1 MAEETTLTKDV
12 APVET
17 AVEAPV
23 KPEDKIPAKEKLA
36 YGAMDIFGGG
46 QGSLLSLLLMYFF
59 TSVVG
64 VNPGFAGTA
73 VLIAKIWDAIID
85 PTFGIITDNTRTKL
99 GRRRPYI
106 IAGGALIIP
115 AMLFLFAPIQG
126 FGEVAKSVWV
136 CVAYLVYCS
145 VSSLSQVPFNSMSSD
160 ISPDYRERN
169 KANLVKLLFDLASA
183 GLCFLLPSL
192 LLSALKEGAISYTA
206 FYLTLCLG
214 FGGLFSLPLVVGA
227 CVVKERSPY
236 EYDKKEKL
244 NVKEYFGTIKVKSF
258 YLHLIMYVCAYIAM
272 DVISAVALYYCENI
286 LAGMEI
292 FGLDMGNN
300 SIVVIGPFM
309 VCAALAVPLAYY
321 NMRKRSK
328 QFAYRFTIPG
338 FIATVIVMVMVQP
351 NWSPWI
357 VIIDMVL
364 MGFFFGGSQVM
375 PWLIFPD
382 TVDVVELVKG
392 DRPSG
397 SMGAVM
403 TFCRT
408 ITTAVASA
416 SVGWVLAGAN
426 YIEHTADQV
435 VTQPATVATALRIF
449 IGVAVGLLFVCAFI
463 ASCAYK
469 VTDKKLARIRYFNDK
484 TRAGQG
490 HTLTIAEQV
499 EKDMLISELCGK

>member
-1 MAEETTLTKDV
+1 MTEEKTLTT
-12 APVET
+12 EST
-17 AVEAPV
+17 AITPVEAPV
-23 KPEDKIPAKEKLA
+23 RPEDKIPFKEKLA

-46 QGSLLSLLLMYFF
+46 QGSMLSLLLMYFF

-64 VNPGFAGTA
+64 VDPGFAGTA

-136 CVAYLVYCS
+136 CIAYLVYCS

-160 ISPDYRERN
+160 ISPDHRERN
-169 KANLVKLLFDLASA
+169 KANLIKLLFDLGSA
-183 GLCFLLPSL
+183 GLCFLLPNL
-192 LLSALKEGAISYTA
+192 LLSALKNGSIDYTT

-214 FGGLFSLPLVVGA
+214 FGGLFSLPLVFGA

-236 EYDKKEKL
+236 DVDHREKL
-244 NVKEYFGTIKVKSF
+244 NIKEYFGTIKVKSF

-309 VCAALAVPLAYY
+309 VCAALAVPLAYH

-338 FIATVIVMVMVQP
+338 FIATVIVMVSVQP
-351 NWSPWI
+351 DWSPWI
-357 VIIDMVL
+357 VIADMVL

-382 TVDVVELVKG
+382 TVDVVELKKG

-426 YIEHTADQV
+426 YIEHTADQI
-435 VTQPATVATALRIF
+435 VTQPDSVATALRIF
-449 IGVAVGLLFVCAFI
+449 IGVMVGVLFVTAFI
-463 ASCAYK
+463 ASCSYK
-469 VTDKKLARIRYFNDK
+469 VTDKKLSRIRYFNDK
-484 TRAGQG
+484 ARAGELD
-490 HTLTIAEQV
+490 TLNLAEQV
-499 EKDMLISELCGK
+499 ERDMLITELCGK

>member
-1 MAEETTLTKDV
+1 
-12 APVET
+12 
-17 AVEAPV
+17 
-23 KPEDKIPAKEKLA
+23 
-36 YGAMDIFGGG
+36 
-46 QGSLLSLLLMYFF
+46 
-59 TSVVG
+59 
-64 VNPGFAGTA
+64 
-73 VLIAKIWDAIID
+73 
-85 PTFGIITDNTRTKL
+85 
-99 GRRRPYI
+99 
-106 IAGGALIIP
+106 
-115 AMLFLFAPIQG
+115 
-126 FGEVAKSVWV
+126 
-136 CVAYLVYCS
+136 
-145 VSSLSQVPFNSMSSD
+145 
-160 ISPDYRERN
+160 
-169 KANLVKLLFDLASA
+169 
-183 GLCFLLPSL
+183 
-192 LLSALKEGAISYTA
+192 
-206 FYLTLCLG
+206 
-214 FGGLFSLPLVVGA
+214 
-227 CVVKERSPY
+227 
-236 EYDKKEKL
+236 
-244 NVKEYFGTIKVKSF
+244 
-258 YLHLIMYVCAYIAM
+258 MYVCAYIAM

-338 FIATVIVMVMVQP
+338 FIATVIIMVSVQP

-382 TVDVVELVKG
+382 TVDVVELKKG

-416 SVGWVLAGAN
+416 SVGWVLAGAH

-435 VTQPATVATALRIF
+435 VTQPESVATALRIF
-449 IGVAVGLLFVCAFI
+449 IGVAVGLLFVCAFV
-463 ASCAYK
+463 ASCSYK

-484 TRAGQG
+484 ARAGENN
-490 HTLTIAEQV
+490 TLTIAEQV
-499 EKDMLISELCGK
+499 EKDMLITELCGK